1 MSPVL
6 TPPLRRLLLL
16 RLRGGWRK
24 QLARLQTPR
33 GILMAA
39 VGALI
44 FGAWIASL
52 FLRGSAREGLT
63 RDALELRLGIVALS
77 FTVITLAGALRFRG
91 LFLPREEIERL
102 FSAPLSRPELVR
114 YRLCASGLRS
124 LFGGSLVALGA
135 ARMFDPWFAFPA
147 TLVALSTLTVLHQ
160 FAAITFGRLEIGLGR
175 WLRRGARVATALGL
189 LALAVLL
196 GAFFSGVE
204 PRDFPLVGELAA
216 SLTDPQGAV
225 GRMAWIFRPWTRP
238 IVATSA
244 AEFLPWFLLDLVLL
258 AGLFEATARL
268 PFDFREL
275 SLDTSASI
283 AARLRRRRQVGGAAG
298 GEADVGHA
306 RAVPWL
312 FSRGPT
318 GAIAWRKTASMLR
331 KARSTFAVALV
342 VIALVL
348 FLGVKMDSGPGPDAV
363 PVLVAVIGTVY
374 LCSGLRFDFRE
385 DLERMEAI
393 KAWPLAPERI
403 FVGMLLPETVLVT
416 VLMMVVVVAQ
426 AVLRGELQPMT
437 LGCLALLPPFVFG
450 WIALDNA
457 VFLFAPV
464 RAVPGQEGVL
474 QNAGRTALLM
484 LARLVLLGAA
494 GVVGVAAFLA
504 ARFLGS
510 VLGGSQ
516 ATAAALG
523 LGAAWVA
530 VVLEDVALVW
540 IGGACLRRFDV
551 ARDRG

>member
-1 MSPVL
+1 
-6 TPPLRRLLLL
+6 
-16 RLRGGWRK
+16 
-24 QLARLQTPR
+24 
-33 GILMAA
+33 
-39 VGALI
+39 
-44 FGAWIASL
+44 
-52 FLRGSAREGLT
+52 
-63 RDALELRLGIVALS
+63 
-77 FTVITLAGALRFRG
+77 
-91 LFLPREEIERL
+91 
-102 FSAPLSRPELVR
+102 
-114 YRLCASGLRS
+114 
-124 LFGGSLVALGA
+124 
-135 ARMFDPWFAFPA
+135 
-147 TLVALSTLTVLHQ
+147 
-160 FAAITFGRLEIGLGR
+160 
-175 WLRRGARVATALGL
+175 
-189 LALAVLL
+189 
-196 GAFFSGVE
+196 
-204 PRDFPLVGELAA
+204 
-216 SLTDPQGAV
+216 
-225 GRMAWIFRPWTRP
+225 
-238 IVATSA
+238 
-244 AEFLPWFLLDLVLL
+244 
-258 AGLFEATARL
+258 
-268 PFDFREL
+268 
-275 SLDTSASI
+275 
-283 AARLRRRRQVGGAAG
+283 
-298 GEADVGHA
+298 
-306 RAVPWL
+306 
-312 FSRGPT
+312 
-318 GAIAWRKTASMLR
+318 
-331 KARSTFAVALV
+331 VALV